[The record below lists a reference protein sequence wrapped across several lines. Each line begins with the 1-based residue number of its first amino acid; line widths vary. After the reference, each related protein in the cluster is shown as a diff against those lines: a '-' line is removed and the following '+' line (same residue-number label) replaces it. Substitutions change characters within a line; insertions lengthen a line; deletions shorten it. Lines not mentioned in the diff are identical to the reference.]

1 MTMKYPFLDDLS
13 KERVQKRFFWCIFR
27 RVLPEPKKLSCYARV
42 QKREYSRHRWVL
54 HAADWLCVSPLVQI
68 AVLPPYCATLQPL
81 DRQVTLIIRAGVEE
95 IFYHHKIK
103 FFGILSHPITACA
116 TRPTRLAAASPSA
129 PGAPWRIHRGWT
141 REMGEKWK
149 ITWMPTHKCA
159 CLISITW
166 AYLLGGG
173 VVRERPHIL
182 IFGPIPKNDNG
193 KNSYLFYFFLIMER

>member
-1 MTMKYPFLDDLS
+1 MLSLTLKYPFFWTIYLRKGCRKVFFGVFSEEFYQSLKHFHVMLGS
-13 KERVQKRFFWCIFR
+13 K
-27 RVLPEPKKLSCYARV
+27 
-42 QKREYSRHRWVL
+42 KREYSRHRWVL

-141 REMGEKWK
+141 REMG
-149 ITWMPTHKCA
+149 
-159 CLISITW
+159 
-166 AYLLGGG
+166 
-173 VVRERPHIL
+173 
-182 IFGPIPKNDNG
+182 
-193 KNSYLFYFFLIMER
+193 